1 MWTVH
6 NILIFACD
14 SVKPFSQNYIKYNC
28 LKYIWLL
35 FHNSVLSDQLLFI
48 SALLFHIISQPALH
62 SPPLCCVMC
71 DVTGLARDPTYIKG
85 ACLLPSA
92 CTLFVLPF
100 TICHKLFFVLCSD
113 QGCSITSLYR
123 MSCIKP
129 YTIGKNLGSL
139 LHWHTSKSFT
149 LCCILWHIFH
159 ICDLWSNAVCESTCL
174 CLKNEL
180 LYSMSEGE
188 IYFESSG
195 FWMLI

>member
-1 MWTVH
+1 MVAVSQLRVVWSVAVYFSLAVSH
-6 NILIFACD
+6 YIPACT
-14 SVKPFSQNYIKYNC
+14 
-28 LKYIWLL
+28 
-35 FHNSVLSDQLLFI
+35 
-48 SALLFHIISQPALH
+48 ALP
-62 SPPLCCVMC
+62 SPPLSCVMC
-71 DVTGLARDPTYIKG
+71 DVTGLARDLTYIKG
-85 ACLLPSA
+85 AYLLPSA

-139 LHWHTSKSFT
+139 LHWHTSASFT

-174 CLKNEL
+174 CLKKEL